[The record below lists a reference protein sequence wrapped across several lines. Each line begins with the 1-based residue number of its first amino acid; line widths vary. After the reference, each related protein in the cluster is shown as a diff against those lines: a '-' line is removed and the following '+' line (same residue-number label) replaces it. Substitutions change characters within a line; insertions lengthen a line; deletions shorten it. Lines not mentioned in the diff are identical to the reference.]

1 MRSRP
6 PAHAARSAAPPPRLA
21 SPPRTP
27 EGEAAGEGVT
37 EERVQMGDRWT
48 WQHLGR
54 VWVGEV
60 TAVRGAL
67 VTAVT
72 GARAALCAVRPFRPL
87 VEVPAPGARF
97 TAADA
102 HVDAAFLARA
112 LGTPPGRSTLAVD
125 ASAREAR
132 PGPAPAQ
139 IRRAFLRRPVQ
150 IGRAS
155 LPNPAAAP
163 GRREGAARAEP
174 SMRGGGRGRVGRWWR
189 AAMRRA

>member
-1 MRSRP
+1 MD
-6 PAHAARSAAPPPRLA
+6 
-21 SPPRTP
+21 
-27 EGEAAGEGVT
+27 
-37 EERVQMGDRWT
+37 DRWT

-60 TAVRGAL
+60 SAVRGAL

-72 GARAALCAVRPFRPL
+72 GARAALCALRPFRPL
-87 VEVPAPGARF
+87 VEIPAPGAHF
-97 TAADA
+97 TTAEAR
-102 HVDAAFLARA
+102 VDAAFLARA

-139 IRRAFLRRPVQ
+139 IGRAFLRRPVQ

-155 LPNPAAAP
+155 LPNPAP

-174 SMRGGGRGRVGRWWR
+174 SMRGRGRGRVGRWWR
-189 AAMRRA
+189 AATRRASSISPPRATAPSLPRSRAPAWRRAP